1 MNLRPMFVFI
11 AVVMLL
17 GACSHK
23 KEIGLEA
30 GGRAAIARFGEALDG
45 LHDAASVTGGAGP
58 PEQIAP
64 DPNDGVATGATFALD
79 RIAEA
84 RRDVVNSAVR
94 NSGAAAVL
102 RAAVLEIASARRRI
116 AEMAGG
122 APDGPGRFSLPAP
135 AKVIVLTDVTEE
147 QIADSVKELDL
158 RKDDVDFERLVIRGA
173 IDAGL
178 FALASEALLADPGA
192 RARLAPKLSPD
203 DIPEVTPE
211 LAKQLALG
219 GTTGRQWQEAVFDGD
234 GRIVLTPAEDGRY
247 TLFRRW
253 AEKVN
258 PQLFS
263 LANSFLR
270 RMMSR

>member
-1 MNLRPMFVFI
+1 MSVVM

-17 GACSHK
+17 GACSH
-23 KEIGLEA
+23 EEEA
-30 GGRAAIARFGEALDG
+30 GLDAEGRAAIGRFGETLDL
-45 LHDAASVTGGAGP
+45 LHDAASLTGGVGP
-58 PEQIAP
+58 PEQVAP
-64 DPNDGVATGATFALD
+64 VPEDGVAAGATFVLD

-84 RRDVVNSAVR
+84 RRDVVNSALGD
-94 NSGAAAVL
+94 SGAAAVL

-116 AEMAGG
+116 AEMAGA
-122 APDGPGRFSLPAP
+122 APDGQGRFSLPAP

-147 QIADSVKELDL
+147 QLADGVKQLDL
-158 RKDDVDFERLVIRGA
+158 RKNDVGFERLVIRGF

-192 RARLAPKLSPD
+192 RARLAPKLSAD
-203 DIPEVTPE
+203 DIPEVTSE

-219 GTTGRQWQEAVFDGD
+219 GTTRREWQEAVLDGE
-234 GRIVLTPAEDGRY
+234 GRIVLTSAEDGRY
-247 TLFRRW
+247 TFFRRW

-258 PQLFS
+258 PQLFG